1 MSSEPGTRTVGII
14 PVREA
19 DVLAAGR
26 PILLAG
32 RPLLAYTI
40 EAAREASRLVRVVV
54 STDGDAAAKLARSL
68 GADAPFVR
76 PAELARPGVGIWQVL
91 QHCVNWL
98 QDQQGDRFDTVVLLE
113 ASHPVRPRGLV
124 DRVIDALTSSDFDS
138 VLTAHEERHAF
149 WMQTPDG
156 EIHPVA
162 LDHESSRQT
171 RPPLFREVA
180 GLACA
185 SRQGVVA
192 AGRGPGRNVGIVPVR
207 SWFGLIDTQDPFGL
221 LVAEKL
227 IEAAREQPEL
237 SGGPLVGFPDLGP
250 AQTQNRR

>member
-1 MSSEPGTRTVGII
+1 M
-14 PVREA
+14 
-19 DVLAAGR
+19 LAAGQ

-40 EAAREASRLVRVVV
+40 DAALEASALARVVV
-54 STDGDAAAKLARSL
+54 STDGQAAADLARSL
-68 GADAPFVR
+68 GADVPFLR
-76 PAELARPGVGIWQVL
+76 PAELARSGVGIWQVL
-91 QHCVNWL
+91 QHCAAWL
-98 QDQQGDRFDTVVLLE
+98 HEQQGERFDAVVLLE

-124 DRVIDALTSSDFDS
+124 DQVIRALAASDFDS

-149 WMQTPDG
+149 WMQTPEG

-162 LDHESSRQT
+162 RDHESSRQQ
-171 RPPLFREVA
+171 RPPLFRELA

-185 SRQGVVA
+185 SRQAVVA

-227 IEAAREQPEL
+227 LEAAKEQPAL
-237 SGGPLVGFPDLGP
+237 SGGPLVGI
-250 AQTQNRR
+250 R

>member
-1 MSSEPGTRTVGII
+1 VSSQPGLRSLGII

-19 DVLAAGR
+19 DVIAAGG
-26 PILLAG
+26 PIQLAG

-40 EAAREASRLVRVVV
+40 EAAREATRLSRVVV
-54 STDGDAAAKLARSL
+54 STDGRAAADLARSL
-68 GADAPFVR
+68 GADVPFMR

-91 QHCVNWL
+91 QHCLNWL
-98 QDQQGDRFDTVVLLE
+98 QDEQGDRFDTIVMLE

-124 DRVIDALTSSDFDS
+124 DSVVDALTSSQFDS

-149 WMQTPDG
+149 WMQTPEG
-156 EIHPVA
+156 EIRPVA
-162 LDHESSRQT
+162 LDHESSRQK

-185 SRQGVVA
+185 SRHGVVA

-227 IEAAREQPEL
+227 IEAAREQPAL
-237 SGGPLVGFPDLGP
+237 SGGPLVGLPDDGP
-250 AQTQNRR
+250 R

>member
-1 MSSEPGTRTVGII
+1 MSSEPGTRTLGII
-14 PVREA
+14 PVREV
-19 DVLAAGR
+19 DVLAAGG
-26 PILLAG
+26 PVLLAG

-40 EAAREASRLVRVVV
+40 EAAREASRLARVVV
-54 STDGDAAAKLARSL
+54 STDGQAAAELARSL
-68 GADAPFVR
+68 GADVPFIR

-91 QHCVNWL
+91 QHCVNWI
-98 QDQQGDRFDTVVLLE
+98 QDQEGDRFDIALLLE

-124 DRVIDALTSSDFDS
+124 NRVIDALTASDFDS

-149 WMQTPDG
+149 WMQTPEG

-162 LDHESSRQT
+162 LEHESSREK

-185 SRQGVVA
+185 SRHGVVA

-221 LVAEKL
+221 IIAEKL
-227 IEAAREQPEL
+227 IEAAREQPGL
-237 SGGPLVGFPDLGP
+237 SGGPLVGIPDSGP
-250 AQTQNRR
+250 A